1 MPIGW
6 RRIAWFVSFV
16 IALALAG
23 EMRGLGFG
31 WPATLGLAVVVWI
44 VLPVIIS
51 QLCAAFVLL
60 HMQRRISRADFD
72 GLADKIVDATKGL
85 PPDEQEAMAKRMID
99 DTLK

>member
-6 RRIAWFVSFV
+6 RWIAWFVSFV

-23 EMRGLGFG
+23 EMRGLGFS

-51 QLCAAFVLL
+51 RLCEGFVLF
-60 HMQRRISRADFD
+60 RATTHRSSS
-72 GLADKIVDATKGL
+72 ADVRT
-85 PPDEQEAMAKRMID
+85 
-99 DTLK
+99 